1 MIDIVKN
8 WYNLKL
14 SDPHAITLIAVI
26 AVSSLILYFAGY
38 ILAPIIIALIL
49 AFLLDWPVTTFLK
62 YGIPRHVAASVVLVL
77 FFAIVMFL
85 SIVVLP
91 NIGRQGL
98 ALLSEMPAIFEK
110 INHYLLTF
118 SQQYPYLM
126 SKSEVNLILNELK
139 SFSIVIDSQ
148 KIFKIGQSIISI
160 STSFMIILIYAIL
173 VPLLVFFFLKDKTT
187 LIRGM
192 IRFFPKNRVLMQQ
205 VWLEMNQQILNYI
218 RGKIIEIIIIGMV
231 SYVFFS
237 LMNLRYPALLS
248 VLNGFSVLIPY
259 VGATLV
265 TIPIALVAFI
275 QFQFEP
281 QFTYIMLGYFI
292 IQILDGNVLVPLLFA
307 EAVDLHPVV
316 IIAAILFFGGLW
328 GVLGVFF
335 AIPLASLL
343 KVIIEVWPTHDFI
356 EVSVEEQE
364 P

>member
-8 WYNLKL
+8 WYNLKF

-26 AVSSLILYFAGY
+26 IVSSLILYFAGY

-49 AFLLDWPVTTFLK
+49 AFLLDWPVTKFLT
-62 YGIPRHVAASVVLVL
+62 YGVPRHVAASMVLLMFFVMVL
-77 FFAIVMFL
+77 FFGV
-85 SIVVLP
+85 IVVP

-98 ALLSEMPAIFEK
+98 ALLSELPAIFDS
-110 INHYLLTF
+110 INLHLTVF
-118 SQQYPYLM
+118 SQRYPHLL
-126 SKSEVNLILNELK
+126 STSEINVVLNELK
-139 SFSIVIDSQ
+139 SFSSIVDSQ
-148 KIFKIGQSIISI
+148 KILRIGQSIISI
-160 STSFMIILIYAIL
+160 STSFVIILIYAIL
-173 VPLLVFFFLKDKTT
+173 VPLLVFFFLKDKNI
-187 LIRGM
+187 LIQGM
-192 IRFFPKNRVLMQQ
+192 SRFFPRNRALMQQ

-218 RGKIIEIIIIGMV
+218 RGKIIEIIIIGLV

-237 LMNLRYPALLS
+237 LMNLRYAALLS

-265 TIPIALVAFI
+265 TIPIAFVAFI

-281 QFTYIMLGYFI
+281 QFSYIMLGYLI

-335 AIPLASLL
+335 AIPLASLF
-343 KVIIEVWPTHDFI
+343 KVIIDVWPTHDFI
-356 EVSVEEQE
+356 EIKAEELE
-364 P
+364 S